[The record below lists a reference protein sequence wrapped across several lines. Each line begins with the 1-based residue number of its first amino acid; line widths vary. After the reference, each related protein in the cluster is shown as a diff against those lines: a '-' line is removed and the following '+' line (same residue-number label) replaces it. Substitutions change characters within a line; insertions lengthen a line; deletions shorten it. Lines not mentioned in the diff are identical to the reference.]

1 MSFADPAYVRSQ
13 YATEDGLAARKSIY
27 AETTGPDARQV
38 LFDAVAE
45 VHPADVL
52 EVGCGEGELA
62 WRLVRELGVS
72 LVALDQSARMVE
84 LARARGVDARV
95 GDLQELAFEDGSF
108 DVVVAGWMLYH
119 VADLDRGLAEIARVL
134 RPGGRLVAATN
145 YTDHLAEMFELVGA
159 QRWELTFSGENGAE
173 ILGGVF
179 RRVERRDAV
188 GTVTVRDAAAIRRYL
203 SSSRQLARYA
213 EQVPELDTP
222 LVVRRRPVV
231 LVAER

>member
-27 AETTGPDARQV
+27 AETTGPNARQV

-62 WRLVRELGVS
+62 RRLVRELGVS

-95 GDLQELAFEDGSF
+95 GDLQELPFEDGSF
-108 DVVVAGWMLYH
+108 DVVVAGWILYH

-173 ILGGVF
+173 ILGRVF
-179 RRVERRDAV
+179 RHVERRAAV
-188 GTVTVRDAAAIRRYL
+188 GTVTLRDAAAIRRYL

-213 EQVPELDTP
+213 GQVPELDTP